1 MGKWERIKLSEV
13 LKEKTERNKNNETDL
28 VLSVTNSQ
36 GFVKQSDFFEGTV
49 HSEDISNYKLVR
61 KNEFAYNPSRIN
73 VGSIDIL
80 KEYDIG
86 ALSPMYVI
94 FSVEETRLLPDYF
107 KYYFQTH
114 RFNENVK
121 NNTQGSVRNSLS
133 FKALSEFEY
142 LLPPLE
148 EQKRI
153 VKILD
158 QVNKIIEKYQNLI
171 NEKEQFIKSQFV
183 EMFGSINERV
193 KIIDC
198 CKKITDYV
206 ASGSFASL
214 HENVKTYDTENYAI
228 MVKTADFANGF
239 KKGLT
244 YTDEQGY
251 NFLNNSNLY
260 GGELLL
266 SNIGASIGK
275 VHRVPKLDKKMT
287 LAPNSIMLI
296 TNEFYIEDYLQY
308 YFLSDEGQKALKS
321 METATAMPK
330 FNKTQLKDIKIPKVE
345 LNEQIKFSKVVQLI
359 DKQKFNYINK
369 IKLLN
374 EIINIFLGGKKI

>member
-1 MGKWERIKLSEV
+1 MGEWKRIKLSEV

-94 FSVEETRLLPDYF
+94 FNVDETRLLPDYF

-114 RFNENVK
+114 KFNENVK

-153 VKILD
+153 VKILN
-158 QVNKIIEKYQNLI
+158 QVNKVIEKYQNLI

-183 EMFGSINERV
+183 EMFGNGDYKKVEIKTISEIRGRVGWKGYTKSDLRTTGPLVLGASHLTDDGLIDLSEPVFLSREKYEESPEIMIEQNDIIFAQRGSLGKVGLVKENIGEATINPCVLILRPNGINPEFLRFLLIMEYYNGSLERLNSGSTIPMISQKAIGEY
-193 KIIDC
+193 KIILPSD
-198 CKKITDYV
+198 D
-206 ASGSFASL
+206 
-214 HENVKTYDTENYAI
+214 
-228 MVKTADFANGF
+228 
-239 KKGLT
+239 
-244 YTDEQGY
+244 
-251 NFLNNSNLY
+251 
-260 GGELLL
+260 
-266 SNIGASIGK
+266 
-275 VHRVPKLDKKMT
+275 
-287 LAPNSIMLI
+287 
-296 TNEFYIEDYLQY
+296 LQN
-308 YFLSDEGQKALKS
+308 
-321 METATAMPK
+321 K
-330 FNKTQLKDIKIPKVE
+330 FE
-345 LNEQIKFSKVVQLI
+345 RVVQLI

>member
-49 HSEDISNYKLVR
+49 HSENISNYKLVR

-80 KEYDIG
+80 KDYDIG

-94 FSVEETRLLPDYF
+94 FSVDETRLLPDYF

-114 RFNENVK
+114 KFNENVK

-158 QVNKIIEKYQNLI
+158 QVNKVIEKYHNLI

-183 EMFGSINERV
+183 EMFGDPLTSNNYGRV
-193 KIIDC
+193 TLDKIIKVNQGLQIPISKRFDEYRENRYKYITIQFLNGGKEIEYIENPKKSVMC
-198 CKKITDYV
+198 TKDDVLMTRTGNTGRVITNVEGVFHNNFFKMDFDRKKINRDFLVKY
-206 ASGSFASL
+206 F
-214 HENVKTYDTENYAI
+214 END
-228 MVKTADFANGF
+228 
-239 KKGLT
+239 
-244 YTDEQGY
+244 
-251 NFLNNSNLY
+251 
-260 GGELLL
+260 
-266 SNIGASIGK
+266 K
-275 VHRVPKLDKKMT
+275 VHNEILKRATTQTISDL
-287 LAPNSIMLI
+287 SHS
-296 TNEFYIEDYLQY
+296 EFYKMSIDIPPLSLQIT
-308 YFLSDEGQKALKS
+308 FA
-321 METATAMPK
+321 
-330 FNKTQLKDIKIPKVE
+330 KI
-345 LNEQIKFSKVVQLI
+345 VQLI
-359 DKQKFNYINK
+359 DKQKFELEKQKQNYIDLK
-369 IKLLN
+369 KGLMQQLLTGKL
-374 EIINIFLGGKKI
+374 KA